1 MEGRDALGT
10 LMRRCELVVVSPLS
24 RAMETAAGMFGAVEG
39 GGEVLMAPTVE
50 VHMKSCERPAMRRDA
65 RLCAHKKFLAL
76 ELVREQIGGNPC
88 DRRRTIAEYREEF
101 PGIDFSLV
109 TEDADVLW
117 KPGKENRET
126 EHALRRRCRE
136 FLNWCFDRPEDS
148 IIVVTHSAFMCNLMV
163 EYGFGGHEPCDI
175 VKEHLYPWPKN
186 CECRPLCIVDT
197 RPQQM
202 AHSPFYHAGGDPDDR
217 EHEE

>member
-39 GGEVLMAPTVE
+39 GGEVLLGCCWCLFCWLVFGCGGMEGGAGL
-50 VHMKSCERPAMRRDA
+50 S
-65 RLCAHKKFLAL
+65 LFLAL

-197 RPQQM
+197 RPQQL

-217 EHEE
+217 EHED